1 MSFISQYSQ
10 HVDKYLDR
18 WRRGRKLMHQL
29 TNTNAAESYQP
40 IQDTESKRLLAHLLK
55 EPSRYGHWFDLYASG
70 VVFRVG
76 FGQWIDTGEESVVK
90 RIVQVNHNLERVAQ
104 PGTYLVDTFPILGYP
119 PSVLA
124 PFKREGQRLH
134 EEELSLFRQLQS
146 DVRKQIVQG
155 NAPNSFTRT
164 FLEHQEAL
172 RLSDDEGAYV
182 VGTMFEAGSGTT
194 SAAMQSFCLAMCH
207 FPDWQQKMKEQ
218 LDQVVGNRMPEFSDI
233 PNLPTVRAVIKE
245 VLRWRPVTSGG
256 VPHQLIQDDEYKGY
270 HFSKGTVFHA
280 NQWAIHR
287 EPELYPDPENFRP
300 ERWLSPDFPTTFQE
314 PLTKFPS
321 LQNFSAFGFG
331 RRICPGQNIAERSL
345 NILTARIAWGLKLS
359 KKEDSLGNDLPLPLY
374 DYTRGFNSQPNH
386 FDFDITP
393 HSHQRAEQI
402 LEALKEAEA
411 SKSR

>member
-1 MSFISQYSQ
+1 
-10 HVDKYLDR
+10 
-18 WRRGRKLMHQL
+18 MHQL
-29 TNTNAAESYQP
+29 ANINAAESYQP
-40 IQDTESKRLLAHLLK
+40 IQDIESKRLLAHLLK
-55 EPSRYGHWFDLYASG
+55 QPSRYGHWFDLYASG

-76 FGQWIDTGEESVVK
+76 FGQWIETGEESVVK
-90 RIVQVNHNLERVAQ
+90 RIVQVNHNLERSAS
-104 PGTYLVDTFPILGYP
+104 PGTYLVDTFPILEYL

-124 PFKREGQRLH
+124 PFKREGKRLH

-146 DVRKQIVQG
+146 DVREQVARG
-155 NAPNSFTRT
+155 NATNSFTRT
-164 FLEHQEAL
+164 FLENQEAL

-182 VGTMFEAGSGTT
+182 IGTMFEAGSGTT
-194 SAAMQSFCLAMCH
+194 SAAMQSLCLAMCH

-218 LDQVVGNRMPEFSDI
+218 LDQVVGNRMPEFADMPHLS
-233 PNLPTVRAVIKE
+233 TVRAVIKE

-300 ERWLSPDFPTTFQE
+300 ERWLSPAFPTFQE
-314 PLTKFPS
+314 PLTKFPN
-321 LQNFSAFGFG
+321 LQNFSSFGFG

-345 NILTARIAWGLKLS
+345 NILTARIAWALKLS
-359 KKEDSLGNDLPLPLY
+359 KKKDSLGNDLPLPLY

-386 FDFDITP
+386 FEFDIAA
-393 HSHQRAEQI
+393 HSPQRAEQV
-402 LEALKEAEA
+402 LEAVKEAEA
-411 SKSR
+411 SKSRCM